1 MEDLENKNTQENFML
16 IDQEIK
22 DYLLESA
29 RWGKF
34 LAIVGYIGIGFLI
47 IIGLIFMAGFSFAS
61 RFSGARFPIV
71 MVGFF
76 YAILAILYF
85 FLVNYLFRFSDQIK
99 KGFESNRQQT
109 LASGFSNMKSMFK
122 FLGIL
127 TIVILSIY
135 ALILLI
141 AIPASILLRHNL
153 PY

>member
-34 LAIVGYIGIGFLI
+34 IAIVGYIGIGFLI

-61 RFSGARFPIV
+61 RFSGARFP
-71 MVGFF
+71 MVIAGFV
-76 YAILAILYF
+76 YILLAIVYF
-85 FLVNYLFRFSDQIK
+85 FPVNYLYAFSDQMK
-99 KGFESNRQQT
+99 KGFESNNRQT

-122 FLGIL
+122 FIGIL

-135 ALILLI
+135 ALILLF
-141 AIPASILLRHNL
+141 AIPVSLLIRHNL
-153 PY
+153 SY